1 MLGWSMLAKYGVLWF
16 YDSPRIYFQNTW
28 FKRNKP
34 QKNMFDT
41 PGTARKLLNVL
52 PFKPSLL
59 ASKGIQGQILPS
71 IITFSHRF
79 VISETFFP
87 PLFLSEPKKHRCGCR
102 RRFHWRNPS
111 SAVGSRSRC
120 RDPVRLHHGG
130 AQCTV
135 AGGTEARGRGTGD
148 QLRHDTRESTGY
160 EFGLLKTHPRGFLPL
175 EKNSTHWKYGSK
187 FFCCTWLI
195 CFCVGFLSRN
205 TRMVLGI
212 EINQKAATKR
222 THLFSSYF
230 RVKFWK

>member
-16 YDSPRIYFQNTW
+16 RKNILPNTW

-34 QKNMFDT
+34 QKNMFYT
-41 PGTARKLLNVL
+41 PGTVRQLLNVL

-59 ASKGIQGQILPS
+59 ASKDIQGQILPS
-71 IITFSHRF
+71 IITFSHRC

-87 PLFLSEPKKHRCGCR
+87 TTFPLRTKKHRCRCR
-102 RRFHWRNPS
+102 CRFHWRNPS
-111 SAVGSRSRC
+111 SAIGSRSRC

-148 QLRHDTRESTGY
+148 QLRHDTRESTGN
-160 EFGLLKTHPRGFLPL
+160 EFGLLKTHPR
-175 EKNSTHWKYGSK
+175 EKISPWKKFNPPGNMDLS

-195 CFCVGFLSRN
+195 CFCVGFLSRK

-222 THLFSSYF
+222 THLFSRYF